1 MNDEQTREQQ
11 LVTAARDGDES
22 AFETLVRLQRE
33 KLEKQ
38 VANILFPQ

>member
-33 KLEKQ
+33 NISGE
-38 VANILFPQ
+38 VAKVLFD